1 MNYRTKLAAIAA
13 SDAFNK
19 IASRFRDEARAANE
33 AVTKAILEGK
43 EPSYHRGLS
52 AAGHH
57 LELAGRAAAKSPFMR
72 QLKLPEPPAFTAP
85 HHEWTGARNP
95 EVKRRQM
102 QEHGAPSFS
111 GPLSDY
117 FYGLSSSGEIP
128 GPRPGEGMNIRKRN
142 PGELYFSP
150 AEEMELRNQ
159 RALGTPIVGVRRE
172 RPVAPS
178 APQPGLIGA
187 ALRRLGLR

>member
-19 IASRFRDEARAANE
+19 IASRFRDEARAANK
-33 AVTKAILEGK
+33 AVTQEGK
-43 EPSYHRGLS
+43 DPSYLRGLS
-52 AAGHH
+52 DAGYH
-57 LELAGRAAAKSPFMR
+57 LSRAERAAARSPFMR

-102 QEHGAPSFS
+102 QEHGAPS
-111 GPLSDY
+111 GVPLSDH

-159 RALGTPIVGVRRE
+159 RASGTPIVGVRRE